1 MDATGLTVEV
11 SYQMGSK
18 PARVAGVELRIR
30 LPRELPDARRAGLL
44 AVAGHCTVHTRSPA
58 RRPSPSRSPTPPTFL
73 ATASDFLGGRR

>member
-44 AVAGHCTVHTRSPA
+44 AVAGHCTVHNSLTRPPA
-58 RRPSPSRSPTPPTFL
+58 VAITLTDTPNFP
-73 ATASDFLGGRR
+73 GHPE